1 MANLFDAANAPE
13 GEPEEIVVGD
23 FLQWKRSDIASDYPT
38 SSGYTAEYVARI
50 TGGGSSEIKIP
61 QAACS
66 TYSYYLF
73 TASSATTADFE
84 PGKYHWQL
92 EITQTSSGNR
102 IVADIGDF
110 EAIPDMDNNQADPR
124 IHAEIMITKI
134 ESLLQGKADADV
146 SNYSIAGRSLTKM
159 SFTELTDA
167 RDYYRQ
173 EMVKHENDALLKR
186 GKRNGATIRARF

>member
-23 FLQWKRSDIASDYPT
+23 FAQWKRSDLVDDYPVA
-38 SSGYTAEYVARI
+38 SYSAEYVMRI
-50 TGGGSSEIKIP
+50 TGGGASEHKI
-61 QAACS
+61 AA
-66 TYSYYLF
+66 TENADYYLF
-73 TASSATTADFE
+73 TLDSAASATFDA
-84 PGKYHWQL
+84 GKYHWQL

-102 IVADIGDF
+102 IVVDIGDF
-110 EAIPDMDNNQADPR
+110 EFIPDMDNNNADPR
-124 IHAEIMITKI
+124 IHAEIMVTKI
-134 ESLLQGKADADV
+134 ESLLQGKADSDV

-159 SFTELTDA
+159 SFSELTDA

-173 EMVKHENDALLKR
+173 EIVKHENDALLKR

>member
-23 FLQWKRSDIASDYPT
+23 FSQWKRSDLVEDYPVA
-38 SSGYTAEYVARI
+38 SHSAEYVMRI
-50 TGGGSSEIKIP
+50 TGGGSSEHKI
-61 QAACS
+61 AA
-66 TYSYYLF
+66 TENADYYLF
-73 TASSATTADFE
+73 TLDSSTSATFDA
-84 PGKYHWQL
+84 GKYHWQL
-92 EITQTSSGNR
+92 EVTQTSSGNR
-102 IVADIGDF
+102 IVVDAGDF
-110 EAIPDMDNNQADPR
+110 QFLPDMDNNQADPR
-124 IHAEIMITKI
+124 IHAEIMVAKI

-173 EMVKHENDALLKR
+173 EITKHENDALLKR